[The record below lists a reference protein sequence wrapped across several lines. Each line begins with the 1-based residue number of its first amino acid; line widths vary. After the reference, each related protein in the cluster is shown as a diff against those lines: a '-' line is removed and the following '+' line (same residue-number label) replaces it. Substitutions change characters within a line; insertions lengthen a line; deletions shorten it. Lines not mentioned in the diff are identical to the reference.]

1 MSEKTTN
8 DLFER
13 FAKRLAIAHN
23 INPAVDKELLA
34 QIFWYAATYYNNKGD
49 NEERSKVLDII
60 TTTIPI
66 FLLQDKDKIKK
77 ELDKFFN
84 LSYTKQLD
92 ISDINVYDMLVFKD
106 ACGSIYQDCVQ
117 TITKHT
123 FDIHLIRCN
132 NTRVFFENSGFLS
145 AWYIDIDNDAIETRG
160 DLIEVWTRSD
170 ENTYTCLWRK

>member
-1 MSEKTTN
+1 MSEKTAN

-23 INPAVDKELLA
+23 INPAVDKALLS
-34 QIFWYAATYYNNKGD
+34 QIFWHVATYYNNKDD

-77 ELDKFFN
+77 ELDRFFN

-117 TITKHT
+117 AITKDALHN
-123 FDIHLIRCN
+123 IHMIRCN
-132 NTRVFFENSGFLS
+132 NTKVFFKNSGFLS
-145 AWYIDIDNDAIETRG
+145 AWYIDNDAIETRG
-160 DLIEVWTRSD
+160 DLVEVWTRLD